1 MIDNTITID
10 NKSSFI
16 RLVGD
21 NPTAWK
27 YIISQCNQQ
36 LLESPDIFHILI
48 KNPHINTILKY
59 MPSSICNRRNFVV
72 HAITRNVANILY
84 IGKKIKY
91 DKRLM
96 MFIVSN
102 INLSSLYIDDSFKG
116 FPCYFKTDSN
126 YWLKIIV
133 TLPEFFKYIHKKFNN
148 KYWISKALEIN
159 FQVFEFIPDK
169 FKHQFPI
176 YRVKLENYI
185 GVIGEDDDVVGEDA
199 DKPVYL
205 FSSSDE
211 DIKKDKKYVLRAI
224 TNWPRSFKHAS
235 PNLRNDL
242 ELCKYAV
249 SLYNDNIMYCS
260 KSAQKELNYKLMA
273 DLFDKEISLAHM
285 RLIIGRLPF
294 ACDILILIFDS
305 LPKININILYKSYE
319 ELIYKKSINT
329 ESNSYITALR
339 KTGVSMCAGIYYNNL
354 FRHG

>member
-1 MIDNTITID
+1 MKTYTDNMIHTID

-16 RLVGD
+16 RLVRD

-27 YIISQCNQQ
+27 YIISQCDKQ
-36 LLESPDIFHILI
+36 LLESPDIFHNLI
-48 KNPHINTILKY
+48 KNCGKYRVILKY
-59 MPSSICNRRNFVV
+59 MPSSICNRRNFVL
-72 HAITRNVANILY
+72 HAITQNVANILY

-91 DKRLM
+91 DKRFML
-96 MFIVSN
+96 FIVSN
-102 INLSSLYIDDSFKG
+102 INLSSLYIDDYFKV
-116 FPCYFKTDSN
+116 FPCYFKTDSK
-126 YWLKIIV
+126 YWLKIIE
-133 TLPEFFKYIHKKFNN
+133 TLPEFFKYIHKKYNN
-148 KYWISKALEIN
+148 NYWISKALEIN
-159 FQVFEFIPDK
+159 FQVFEFVPDK
-169 FKHQFPI
+169 FKHKFPI

-185 GVIGEDDDVVGEDA
+185 GVGEDDA
-199 DKPVYL
+199 DNDNDDDKHVYL

-211 DIKKDKKYVLRAI
+211 DLKKDKKYVLRAI
-224 TNWPRSFKHAS
+224 TNWPKSFKHAS

-249 SLYNDNIMYCS
+249 SLYNDNIIYCS

-329 ESNSYITALR
+329 EYQRTPQ
-339 KTGVSMCAGIYYNNL
+339 
-354 FRHG
+354 